1 MTKTTSANRTMTAAA
16 ALPRGRPVSGRVWKK
31 VQKSRFSAQGV
42 KSAKVLSS
50 TWEEKMLKRSKLKEL
65 KELQTEIKARRQAER
80 DAKRQA
86 REEKEK
92 RRKENE
98 LKSAAVQVISRTHR
112 LKTMSKKQLRN
123 IKKTIVNKQGV
134 VEYVPVYS
142 K

>member
-1 MTKTTSANRTMTAAA
+1 MTAAA

-42 KSAKVLSS
+42 KSAKVLNS